1 MGYIKSDQKD
11 PTRKFKERFKGALK
25 RVENT
30 KERINEERREYL
42 RILKACTPFEIRF
55 AEAYLKN
62 GGNATDAART
72 AGSKANAL
80 NRVGWNTLNTER
92 VQKLIALG
100 LRRRLEAAAL
110 DSTEIIQKLRETY
123 FEALENKDFK
133 EANRAC
139 ELLGQAHGLFRTAP
153 GKGDMGKP
161 GGTQHDY
168 RLSTSQSGGVQE
180 KLKELLGKDTTA
192 LTEEEKK
199 ELELEANEG
208 PQATEESLEDKEFE
222 RLLAMLKQGDDE
234 RGDST

>member
-1 MGYIKSDQKD
+1 MWKQIYIINPD
-11 PTRKFKERFKGALK
+11 PTRRSKEKIKDANK
-25 RVENT
+25 RVENQR
-30 KERINEERREYL
+30 ERINEERKEYL

-80 NRVGWNTLNTER
+80 NRVGWNTLATER

-110 DSTEIIQKLRETY
+110 DSTEIIQKLRENY

-139 ELLGQAHGLFRTAP
+139 ELLGQATGMFRLP
-153 GKGDMGKP
+153 KGDMGKQ
-161 GGTQHDY
+161 GGTVHNYQM
-168 RLSTSQSGGVQE
+168 STSQSGGVQD
-180 KLKELLGKDTTA
+180 KLKELLAKGDQTK
-192 LTEEEKK
+192 LTPEEIA
-199 ELELEANEG
+199 ELDREAKEG
-208 PQATEESLEDKEFE
+208 PTPTEESLDDKEFE
-222 RLLAMLKQGDDE
+222 RLLAMLKPE
-234 RGDST
+234 EEATI